1 MGRIIA
7 RSARQRIFTEPERSL
22 DAPETRGQRPIAS
35 DESDHRRPLR
45 SSIRMRKVGDGEDL
59 ATANARRG
67 VRPPGLQSMAGL
79 SCLLYNHLSASPQP
93 GSRDRAPCPESQGPT
108 FMYEHRSQPLLPRS
122 LLLRRSLGHGLL
134 AFSLVLVA
142 LGIGLVGHHLT
153 DGLPWLDALLNASM
167 ILGGMGPVNE
177 LRAAGG
183 KLFASAYALF
193 SGMAFLAAA
202 GIVVA
207 PLAHR
212 LLHRLHLETG
222 DP

>member
-1 MGRIIA
+1 M
-7 RSARQRIFTEPERSL
+7 T
-22 DAPETRGQRPIAS
+22 D
-35 DESDHRRPLR
+35 
-45 SSIRMRKVGDGEDL
+45 VGDGVDL
-59 ATANARRG
+59 ATAGARHRAY
-67 VRPPGLQSMAGL
+67 PDGLQNMAGL
-79 SCLLYNHLSASPQP
+79 SYLLYNQLIASPQT
-93 GSRDRAPCPESQGPT
+93 GSRDRTLCPDSQELT

-122 LLLRRSLGHGLL
+122 LFLRRLLGHGLL
-134 AFSLVLVA
+134 AFSLVLVS
-142 LGIGLVGHHLT
+142 LGIGVVGYHLT
-153 DGLPWLDALLNASM
+153 EGLPWLDALLNASM

-177 LRAAGG
+177 LHTVGG

-193 SGMAFLAAA
+193 SGMAFLATA